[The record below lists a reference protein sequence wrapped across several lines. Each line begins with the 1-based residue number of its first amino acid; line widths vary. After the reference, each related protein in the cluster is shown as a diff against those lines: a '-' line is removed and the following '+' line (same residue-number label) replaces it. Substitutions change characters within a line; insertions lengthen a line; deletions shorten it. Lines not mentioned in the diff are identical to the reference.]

1 MQELIEKHMKIN
13 VDYNLEIL
21 EELINSAKDIILL
34 PDYFTTV
41 QQNLISPTQRAQL
54 VEWMI
59 EISDEIKLNS
69 ITKQTAIL
77 IVDLIM
83 SRIQIPRACLQL
95 LAITSLMICIKQ
107 EESFR
112 FNLTDAVAFCA
123 NAYSVSQVAKMEIS
137 LLKTLGWKTLYPTPG
152 DIARRL
158 LLFTNVLSG
167 HSMPTAFKQIDNY
180 IDLCLY
186 DFELNVYGPLIIGVA
201 SIFCV
206 LEQFKLFEEAMLFK
220 RQIEHLFKLDS
231 VKIIECFQVIFRKIS
246 NVEPQT
252 FHDHSAELTAST
264 NFTANTP
271 SNFPELL
278 SPYTP
283 ASLTA
288 NDSMETSYSQN
299 SLNSSQSTIDL
310 SQNVLQSLNNSYL
323 VTPEKFKS
331 EKKYQTPHNNCMQ
344 EEMNQ

>member
-1 MQELIEKHMKIN
+1 
-13 VDYNLEIL
+13 
-21 EELINSAKDIILL
+21 
-34 PDYFTTV
+34 
-41 QQNLISPTQRAQL
+41 
-54 VEWMI
+54 
-59 EISDEIKLNS
+59 
-69 ITKQTAIL
+69 
-77 IVDLIM
+77 
-83 SRIQIPRACLQL
+83 
-95 LAITSLMICIKQ
+95 
-107 EESFR
+107 
-112 FNLTDAVAFCA
+112 
-123 NAYSVSQVAKMEIS
+123 

-158 LLFTNVLSG
+158 LLFTNVLRG
-167 HSMPTAFKQIDNY
+167 HPMPTVFKQIDNY

-231 VKIIECFQVIFRKIS
+231 VKIIECFQAIFMKIT

-252 FHDHSAELTAST
+252 FHDNSANLTAST
-264 NFTANTP
+264 NYTVNT
-271 SNFPELL
+271 SNNFLEPQ

-283 ASLTA
+283 ASLTV
-288 NDSMETSYSQN
+288 NDSMEMSYSQN
-299 SLNSSQSTIDL
+299 SLNSSQTTIDL
-310 SQNVLQSLNNSYL
+310 NVLQSLNNSYL

-331 EKKYQTPHNNCMQ
+331 EKKYQTPSNNCME